1 MSLRTVRVYGFL
13 EDDQGN
19 VLVSAER
26 FRGMPLVKYPGGGV
40 EWGEGLREALAREFQ
55 EELGLEISIGD
66 LVFFNEFPV
75 ISVFDPKYQVFSFF
89 YRVTALSPL
98 DFATS
103 AEVEVPE
110 NEGERPVWVKK
121 SELMKVPFTHK
132 IEQEATKAYLQSK

>member
-1 MSLRTVRVYGFL
+1 
-13 EDDQGN
+13 
-19 VLVSAER
+19 
-26 FRGMPLVKYPGGGV
+26 MPLVKYPGGGV

-55 EELGLEISIGD
+55 EELGLEIRIGD

-89 YRVTALSPL
+89 YRVTALGPL
-98 DFATS
+98 DFETF

-110 NEGERPVWVKK
+110 NDGERPVWVKK
-121 SELMKVPFTHK
+121 SELMNVPFTHK

>member
-1 MSLRTVRVYGFL
+1 MSMRTLRVYGFL
-13 EDDQGN
+13 EDDHGR

-40 EWGEGLREALAREFQ
+40 EWGEGLREALSREFQ

-75 ISVFDPKYQVFSFF
+75 ISAFDSKYQVFSFF
-89 YRVTALSPL
+89 YRVTALGPL

-110 NEGERPVWVKK
+110 NDGERPVWVAK